1 MKNRVPQEKEY
12 AGSIL
17 YMEKL
22 EAMSLVSATMESA
35 CPKVRDHFRGL
46 LMKSLDD
53 QKGLLEIMNKKG
65 WYNVQPAPRE
75 QVQRI
80 HQSFTMMEQQA
91 QQMQ

>member
-1 MKNRVPQEKEY
+1 MKSRVPQEKEY
-12 AGSIL
+12 AGSLL

-22 EAMSLVSATMESA
+22 EATSLVTATIEAA

-46 LMKSLDD
+46 LNKSLDD
-53 QKGLLEIMNKKG
+53 QKGLFEIMNKKG

-80 HQSFTMMEQQA
+80 HQSFAAMEQQA

>member
-22 EAMSLVSATMESA
+22 EAMSLVSATMEAA

-53 QKGLLEIMNKKG
+53 QKGLFEIMNKKG